1 MEFLKEEIHLLMQDT
16 KQVFTLPTEK
26 ELAEDEAFDE
36 KLIHLA
42 II

>member
-16 KQVFTLPTEK
+16 KQVFTLPIDQEV
-26 ELAEDEAFDE
+26 AEEEEFDE